1 MLQDRFGR
9 YEEAERAY
17 LQGLRL
23 WEQEPK
29 GQRGGVSRN
38 GVHGILADLHW
49 FHLDR
54 PEEARRHAEL
64 GRQVPETYVGHLL
77 DAAQHL
83 AEDAPKAAF
92 DALDAALAEADAK
105 LWVEFLW
112 RLQRTLRY
120 AHAKGYAPKFR
131 EWMQIADYPAR
142 YAPLYWAFL
151 ALLEGEGILRNVSPE
166 VRRTALR
173 IYQGLAANAA
183 PPPLAKKAGRRRGR
197 EAGPGRDGS

>member
-1 MLQDRFGR
+1 LLQDRFGR

-173 IYQGLAANAA
+173 IYQGLAADAA
-183 PPPLAKKAGRRRGR
+183 PPPSAKKAGRRRGR